1 MEEEKETKDD
11 RRLRCWESAFDRGV
25 IEGLCPVCQCST
37 IRYTS
42 TSGTTFQKLH
52 IMPASDGGSNKSWNL
67 VPGCGCNQNM
77 GQYNLIDWMGTKG
90 NKKSLLRPLFLRKYK
105 SLVAPYNRS
114 PHNRMQLVTWIVKT
128 YNPPKLELYQ
138 DWLILLDD
146 ELLHIQMD
154 GVASVVGA
162 TTVSLNT
169 SSYEESGVSRDHRES
184 RESREKRISPYF
196 MKKSSHNQNK

>member
-1 MEEEKETKDD
+1 MEEDESKDD

-52 IMPASDGGSNKSWNL
+52 VIPGSHGGTNKSWNL

-77 GQYNLIDWMGTKG
+77 SQHNLVDWMGTKG
-90 NKKSLLRPLFLRKYK
+90 NKKSLIRPLFLRKYK

-114 PHNRMQLVTWIVKT
+114 PHNRMQLLTWVTAM
-128 YNPPKLELYQ
+128 YNPTKIELYQ

-146 ELLHIQMD
+146 ELTSIQSD
-154 GVASVVGA
+154 GM
-162 TTVSLNT
+162 TT
-169 SSYEESGVSRDHRES
+169 
-184 RESREKRISPYF
+184 EKRITTTETSGKTISPYF
-196 MKKSSHNQNK
+196 MKKGSK